1 MEKNDVIQTEKTKA
15 RKERVELLSTA
26 VAATGGVITITATI
40 IGVVNN
46 IKANNRRKLLS
57 RVANDTATLKDY
69 EKLKKLALKGDVE
82 CDLEKLDQKIEY
94 LKSQKTKKQ

>member
-1 MEKNDVIQTEKTKA
+1 MEKNEVAQNEKTKA

-46 IKANNRRKLLS
+46 IKANNKRKLLA
-57 RVANDTATLKDY
+57 RVANDTATVKDY
-69 EKLKKLALKGDVE
+69 KKLEKMALKGEVE
-82 CDLEKLDQKIEY
+82 CDLEKLHQKIEY
-94 LKSQKTKKQ
+94 LNSQKQ